1 MSVLQTKLGDTR
13 PANRGKVRDIYDL
26 GDKLLFIAT
35 DRLSAFDWVLPNAIP
50 DRGKILNSM
59 SVFWFEY
66 TKDIIDNHLITADFN
81 QFPPSLKPY
90 RDQLEGRSMLVKKA
104 KRIDLECIARGYL
117 IGSGY
122 SDYLKIKPEKGR
134 VNLHG
139 NSLPEGL
146 KLAGKLPQPIFT
158 PSTKAES
165 GHDINISLKQAADLL
180 GEDLADKL
188 KDVTLA
194 IYQKAADYALTK
206 GIIIADTKFEF
217 GFWNDKLILIDEILS
232 PDSSRFWPADSYKP
246 GENPSSYDKQFVRDY
261 LSNCGW
267 DKNSEPPRLPDEI
280 INKTLEKY
288 KEAHRLLVG
297 KDID

>member
-1 MSVLQTKLGDTR
+1 MSVFQTKLGDIKL
-13 PANRGKVRDIYDL
+13 ANRGKVRDIYDL
-26 GDKLLFIAT
+26 GDKLLFVAT

-59 SVFWFEY
+59 SVFWFDF

-81 QFPPSLKPY
+81 KYPPSLKPY
-90 RDQLEGRSMLVKKA
+90 RDQLEGRSMIVRKA

-122 SDYLKIKPEKGR
+122 NDYLKIKPENGQ

-139 NSLPEGL
+139 NFLPEGL

-180 GEDLADKL
+180 GERDNNRNLQESRRLRFDQGH
-188 KDVTLA
+188 
-194 IYQKAADYALTK
+194 YYRRY
-206 GIIIADTKFEF
+206 
-217 GFWNDKLILIDEILS
+217 EI
-232 PDSSRFWPADSYKP
+232 R
-246 GENPSSYDKQFVRDY
+246 V
-261 LSNCGW
+261 
-267 DKNSEPPRLPDEI
+267 
-280 INKTLEKY
+280 
-288 KEAHRLLVG
+288 RLLE
-297 KDID
+297 